1 MDVGRCLRV
10 CCAWSDVTSRVRTAR
25 INRYHDMPC
34 SNDIDIISNYWYWCP
49 PLIGIHIST
58 DTFPISS
65 MDACALSLHSLELS
79 FFQVAS
85 PSLYSFTLCVHE
97 NAIES
102 MFLYRERER
111 AREEKQVS
119 DNDTIDPVTMIAWL
133 SVWILV
139 GVFKTRMEMCMEAAE
154 GRTAH
159 SNG

>member
-1 MDVGRCLRV
+1 MSEGACG
-10 CCAWSDVTSRVRTAR
+10 CAVHEVTLHLVRTAR

-65 MDACALSLHSLELS
+65 MDACALTLHSLELS
-79 FFQVAS
+79 FFHVAS

-111 AREEKQVS
+111 GKTGFRQWHHWPC
-119 DNDTIDPVTMIAWL
+119 DNDCMVV
-133 SVWILV
+133 SVNPCGCVQNSHGNVHGGCW
-139 GVFKTRMEMCMEAAE
+139 GED
-154 GRTAH
+154 G
-159 SNG
+159 SW